1 MSMHHRRGQAV
12 FGVVAADH
20 LISLGCVTGDHGG
33 VLQCA
38 GAGGAPPT
46 TLAKFTLN
54 SPVDFYDGYNMPVS
68 IFPTGGSGE
77 CKVVTCVSDL
87 NWNCLKDLQVLRNG
101 CVAACNSACMAFNKP
116 EYCCTGAYSTPVT
129 CKPTDHSKVLKEV
142 QNINLDL

>member
-12 FGVVAADH
+12 FGVVAAVH

-33 VLQCA
+33 VLKCA

-68 IFPTGGSGE
+68 IFPT
-77 CKVVTCVSDL
+77 
-87 NWNCLKDLQVLRNG
+87 
-101 CVAACNSACMAFNKP
+101 ACNSACMAFNKP
-116 EYCCTGAYSTPVT
+116 EYCWTGAYSTPET
-129 CKPTDHSKVLKEV
+129 CKPTDFSKVLKV
-142 QNINLDL
+142 SCPTSYSYAYDNLTSTFTCKGANYVIRFC